1 MKAVIDFYTRVLGME
16 LVGLFDMHGVPG
28 GVHSFLRLNN
38 KASMSFVFLPDMAL
52 IEEQVGVT
60 HAAHGGDVSAPG
72 TTQHLAFG
80 VDNHA
85 ELLGMRDRLRTHGY
99 RVDGPINHGFCH
111 SIYFRGPEGALLE
124 ISYYVEAIDA
134 EQWIDPTVVERVG
147 ISAAELDGYKA
158 PSAPPVDG
166 AVGSVLQPPADPAK
180 PHVRY
185 PEEVGAVL
193 ETMSDEELTAAMSFS
208 APPVT

>member
-1 MKAVIDFYTRVLGME
+1 MKAVIDFYTQVLGME

-28 GVHSFLRLNN
+28 GVHSFMRLNN
-38 KASMSFVFLPDMAL
+38 KASMSFVFLPDMAA
-52 IEEQVGVT
+52 IEEQLGTT
-60 HAAHGGDVSAPG
+60 HAAHGGDTSAPG

-99 RVDGPINHGFCH
+99 RVDGPIDHGFCH

-124 ISYYVEAIDA
+124 ISHYVEAIDA
-134 EQWIDPTVVERVG
+134 ARWIDPTVVERVG
-147 ISAAELDGYKA
+147 ISAVELDAYKA
-158 PSAPPVDG
+158 PSAPSIEG
-166 AVGSVLQPPADPAK
+166 GVGSVPQPTADPAK

-185 PEEVGAVL
+185 PEEIGAVL
-193 ETMSDEELTAAMSFS
+193 ETMSDDELTAAMSFS
-208 APPVT
+208 APPVP